1 MSAVLEK
8 AGKVWTEDELEA
20 MPNDGYRHEVVNGKL
35 VMSPKNNF
43 QHEQICQ
50 RLNFALETFNR
61 AHHLGAILGSNMGF
75 WMANR
80 NCRAPDVSFVAKARL
95 LQLGFRSDTQTFF
108 PGAPDLAIE
117 VMSPGN
123 TPREMDE
130 RLADFFASG
139 SQIVWIIHP
148 TAQSVEVCHSRTDRR
163 LVVAGG
169 VIEGEHVLPGFR
181 LQVSDIFKSWHAD

>member
-8 AGKVWTEDELEA
+8 VWTEAELA
-20 MPNDGYRHEVVNGKL
+20 ALPNDGYRHELIHGEL

-61 AHHLGAILGSNMGF
+61 PHHLGAILGSNMGF
-75 WMANR
+75 WMENR
-80 NCRAPDVSFVAKARL
+80 NCRAPDLSFVSRARL
-95 LQLGFRSDTQTFF
+95 LELGFKSDTQTFF

-117 VMSPGN
+117 VLSPGN

-139 SQIVWIIHP
+139 SRIVWIIHP
-148 TAQSVEVCHSRTDRR
+148 QEQFVEVCHSRTDRR
-163 LVVAGG
+163 SVGMGG
-169 VIEGEHVLPGFR
+169 VIEGEHVLPEFR
-181 LQVSDIFKSWHAD
+181 LPVSEIFKSWHSE